1 MSAKSMNAQSNTDW
15 NFIAVM
21 ASFALIVVTYVA
33 VHLPAALS
41 LPA

>member
-15 NFIAVM
+15 NFIAVT

-33 VHLPAALS
+33 AHFPVAIS